1 MPLADSQGT
10 GPRRPRR
17 TIYSMRRRKNRPS
30 VADATAL
37 LHSCARAL
45 SWSHPACSNMGHEE
59 VRMRDLITMI
69 LRIIWATVML
79 LVGGRFLAL
88 LAGANPDSELIHKLY
103 SWSDFWV
110 NPFFGMFHLANKSVD
125 GDTFEPASLL
135 AFAVYLVAGM
145 LVTAL
150 LRGHRLTRFLHV

>member
-1 MPLADSQGT
+1 
-10 GPRRPRR
+10 
-17 TIYSMRRRKNRPS
+17 
-30 VADATAL
+30 
-37 LHSCARAL
+37 
-45 SWSHPACSNMGHEE
+45 
-59 VRMRDLITMI
+59 MRDLITMI

-125 GDTFEPASLL
+125 GGTFEPASLL

-145 LVTAL
+145 LVMAI